1 MILFPEGLVNVLD
14 FMKLILQKIYD
25 FSIFLILSN
34 KVNQSCSQDLKL
46 LSLAPPYPIDNVW
59 EDKLMNSLSFFFIF
73 YLFHSSKWLFNLQ
86 VEVFAIIQ

>member
-34 KVNQSCSQDLKL
+34 KVNQSCSQDLKF
-46 LSLAPPYPIDNVW
+46 LSLAPPYPINNVW
-59 EDKLMNSLSFFFIF
+59 KDKLMNSLSFFFIF